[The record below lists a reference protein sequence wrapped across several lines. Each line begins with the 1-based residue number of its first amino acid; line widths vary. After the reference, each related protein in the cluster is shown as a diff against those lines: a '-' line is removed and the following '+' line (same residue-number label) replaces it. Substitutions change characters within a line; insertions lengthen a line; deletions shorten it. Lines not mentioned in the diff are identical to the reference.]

1 MKNKKIIN
9 EISRIMEIMKVSLIN
24 EGPVGPRP
32 KFEFNFSKTHKSF
45 DDVSIKKLN
54 LDIDNSLP
62 TVTTK
67 KKLTTAGEL
76 ENILDNFSNTKWDDM
91 KPAERKFL
99 VDLNSKMADADPIFL
114 KNVTEDFF
122 TRIYK
127 DVKDPLSEIQ
137 LLVALKES
145 FNSRHHIKIDE
156 LLAGKSASYKE
167 ESKSNTRR
175 FWDRIVGSNKNTGVN
190 GNIASGFWNWL
201 SNSKSG
207 KIIGIPLALGIAPRI
222 FCYFSY
228 SDICEA
234 VGIKVGEVLVKLKL
248 GSGQELFLKL
258 ISTDPLPEHTS
269 KELCENFGRNQTEI
283 QNDVNLFSGF
293 GSGFDVTDE
302 ELQSIMT
309 KLSSTYDGM
318 GLIIFNKLFVSSG
331 GAGMNLY
338 QFLIKEDISAAKI
351 QNAIA
356 GNVRDTFSIFGEMI
370 KAQPKIEEIEGLMRN
385 YLKLTNTG
393 TTGVESIF
401 IKIDKDSWTPIGK
414 NVDITTNWTTDGK
427 QIILSVDTQIE
438 IQQKAKELLGTYL
451 SQVEGDN
458 PIPTDLKSVKSYV
471 INQPGQ
477 EKSWL
482 NKLDWESVDKVL
494 TPQLDNYFKDTLGK
508 LSWDWYHAIDKQQV
522 ESKIG
527 LSNLLLEN
535 KKKILTED
543 EKKPKNT
550 GGGGTSVVKTFPG
563 PGTVQEFQD
572 WLDTHYP
579 TWLNGGKLNK
589 GTGYGNYGGNTQKA
603 FGIYSTEYQ
612 KSLTSGGN
620 VNPPAEVDKEKQIF
634 DKFNDS
640 IWFFSTTNN
649 ERMNI
654 EYRPEMAKT
663 IKYLRGKNYIEECSY
678 LGAILA
684 LHGRNISK
692 YKTDIDTQNKIDTQL
707 PSLQKYLQT
716 IFEGI
721 QLKRP
726 NGLSQIL
733 EQVSDFVVVN
743 VINGIPK
750 KQTEDDNYKDMSNVT
765 IKSIIGGGTELRKGD
780 KSGTVASI
788 KNNLG
793 YKKDNTIYFTE
804 DFNTFLI
811 NYKGRNKLDN
821 SNGNISN
828 DLICSIEQYQQLC
841 STYSAKKTTA
851 PTEQKQLPIE
861 VKYLNDYATAVGTG
875 TPSEGPCKSLFDY
888 YAKQA
893 KDWDLG
899 NKAGSPNAEITD
911 ELLKNAK
918 TAVKRCKIGLKKNFY
933 PSDRKYITDK
943 NNPFYIF
950 DFDKEGQKTATTPK
964 PTTPTVP
971 TNNTPNPV
979 DN

>member
-32 KFEFNFSKTHKSF
+32 KFSFDFSKTHKLF
-45 DDVSIKKLN
+45 DDASIKKFN
-54 LDIDNSLP
+54 LDIDNALP

-76 ENILDNFSNTKWDDM
+76 ENILDNFSDTKWDDM

-99 VDLNSKMADADPIFL
+99 LDLNNKMADADPNFL
-114 KNVTEDFF
+114 KNVTDDFF

-127 DVKDPLSEIQ
+127 DVKDPLSKAE
-137 LLVALKES
+137 LLTVLKAG
-145 FNSRHHIKIDE
+145 FNSKHQIKIEE
-156 LLAGKSASYKE
+156 LLSVKSASYNE
-167 ESKSNTRR
+167 ETKNPITKW
-175 FWDRIVGSNKNTGVN
+175 FNKITGSNKNTSQDAGIFAGVMSSLLKN
-190 GNIASGFWNWL
+190 RLIQG
-201 SNSKSG
+201 
-207 KIIGIPLALGIAPRI
+207 GIAI
-222 FCYFSY
+222 SILCKYTKAGASVCQFAG
-228 SDICEA
+228 D
-234 VGIKVGEVLVKLKL
+234 KLDEMAQKL
-248 GSGQELFLKL
+248 NFTDGQQLFLSILKE
-258 ISTDPLPEHTS
+258 DPLPTS
-269 KELCENFGRNQTEI
+269 DVDSLCESFGRDKNTI
-283 QNDVNLFSGF
+283 QKDVDLFYDMGDWR
-293 GSGFDVTDE
+293 DVTLTE
-302 ELQSIMT
+302 
-309 KLSSTYDGM
+309 LSSIITNLGQKYDGF
-318 GLIIFNKLFVSSG
+318 GLIIFNKLFELKDPQG
-331 GAGMNLY
+331 KNIY
-338 QFLIKEDISAAKI
+338 QWLISEDISDQEISSTVKKYVPI
-351 QNAIA
+351 
-356 GNVRDTFSIFGEMI
+356 GFSIFREMSET
-370 KAQPKIEEIEGLMRN
+370 QPEMSEIELLISK
-385 YLKLTNTG
+385 YLNLTNTG
-393 TTGVESIF
+393 ATGVESIF

-414 NVDITTNWTTDGK
+414 NVDITTNHTTDGK

-451 SQVEGDN
+451 SQVEDSN
-458 PIPTDLKSVKSYV
+458 PIPTSVEAAKSLV

-494 TPQLDNYFKDTLGK
+494 TPQLDKYFKDTLGK
-508 LSWDWYHAIDKQQV
+508 LSWDWYHAINKQQI

-550 GGGGTSVVKTFPG
+550 GGGGSTTKTKFPG

-579 TWLNGGKLNK
+579 TWLNGGKLDK

-684 LHGRNISK
+684 LYGRNISK

-911 ELLKNAK
+911 ELLKNVK

-943 NNPFYIF
+943 NNPFYIV
-950 DFDKEGQKTATTPK
+950 DFYKEGQKTATTPK